1 MILMPK
7 DLFIEDNTSVL
18 IMKDGRLQLNKD
30 YDKQC
35 QYYAKKYD
43 ELALTKALVDKEDEI
58 I

>member
-1 MILMPK
+1 MLLMPK

-35 QYYAKKYD
+35 QYYARKYD
-43 ELALTKALVDKEDEI
+43 ELALTKELVEEDESL
-58 I
+58 